1 VIFLSSSPKIR
12 LSLLQVLLVQPAHR
26 EIPARQV
33 LKDHKECRV
42 LPVRQVRWDPPDL
55 KAHKG
60 QLETLAP
67 LVYKDQKVIRAILE
81 LKAPRAHKDQKV
93 IRAILELKAPRA
105 RPVPPDRLK
114 VGTADHQI
122 RQVVRE

>member
-81 LKAPRAHKDQKV
+81 LKAPRA
-93 IRAILELKAPRA
+93 